1 MAFEYK
7 VGGQTVRLEADPNL
21 IAVRFHPT
29 TSRSL
34 RANIISSA
42 GMTTPPS
49 AQFDIPEE
57 GIVLVS
63 PAASTPSLP
72 SQQLTLQTLS
82 ANEAVERATPV
93 FRIGDNKVVP
103 SDRIIVGLKEKVDPK
118 TIATPLGLTLIRNR
132 ENEYLFRVSNGSDP
146 LQVSSSLSSNP
157 DVIYSEPDFITVGR
171 HIPKFVGSEVS
182 PTADLFAQRPS
193 QYALFITKTVD
204 AWNIITGSPN
214 VRIAI
219 LDEGVDTTHP
229 DLAGSIEATY
239 DGVDH
244 DTYQAPNRWDGHG
257 TCCAGLAAA
266 NASTM
271 AVGVKGVAAGCRIL
285 TARIAYSR
293 APGENWITTNEMI
306 GRCIDWAWEKGAWV
320 ISNSWGGGAPSNAI
334 VNAFERARTRGRQGL
349 GCIIVIAAGNA
360 SGAVHFPAN
369 IGNVLCVSA
378 SNEYDEFKNRMS
390 RDGETFWGSC
400 FGREVSVAAPG
411 VHNLSTDM
419 VGEAGYD
426 RTNYFATFN
435 GTSSATPIVAGACAL
450 VLSAAPHL
458 REEKV
463 RTIVMASADKV
474 GVAPYHDGRND
485 YFGYG
490 RLNVLKA
497 VQAAMQPAVA

>member
-1 MAFEYK
+1 MAYEYK
-7 VGGQTVRLEADPNL
+7 VGGQTVRLETDPNL
-21 IAVRFHPT
+21 IALRFHPT
-29 TSRSL
+29 TPRSL
-34 RANIISSA
+34 RAEVISAA
-42 GMTTPPS
+42 GMTPPS
-49 AQFDIPEE
+49 SPHFEIPEE

-63 PAASTPSLP
+63 PAASTLSSP
-72 SQQLTLQTLS
+72 SQQLTLESLS
-82 ANEAVERATPV
+82 ANKAVERATPV
-93 FRIGDNKVVP
+93 FRVGDNKVVP
-103 SDRIIVGLKEKVDPK
+103 SDRIIVGLKENVDPD
-118 TIATPLGLTLIRNR
+118 TIATPLGLALIRHR
-132 ENEYLFRVSNGSDP
+132 ENEYLFRVPNGSDP

-157 DVIYSEPDFITVGR
+157 DVAYSEPDFITIGR
-171 HIPKFVGSEVS
+171 HVPKFVGSAPATTDVFVPR
-182 PTADLFAQRPS
+182 PT
-193 QYALFITKTVD
+193 QYALIITKSVD
-204 AWNIITGSPN
+204 AWNIVVGSPN

-219 LDEGVDTTHP
+219 LDEGVDTAHP
-229 DLAGSIEATY
+229 DLVGSIEATY
-239 DGVDH
+239 DGVDG
-244 DTYQAPNRWDGHG
+244 DTYQTPNRWDGHG

-266 NASTM
+266 NAANL

-285 TARIAYSR
+285 AARIAYSR
-293 APGENWITTNEMI
+293 APGENWVTTNEMI
-306 GRCIDWAWEKGAWV
+306 SRCIDWAWETGASV

-349 GCIIVIAAGNA
+349 GCVVVIAAGNA
-360 SGAVHFPAN
+360 SGAVNFPAN

-411 VHNLSTDM
+411 VHNLTTDM

-426 RTNYFATFN
+426 RTDYFATFN

-450 VLSAAPHL
+450 ILSAVPNL
-458 REEKV
+458 REDRV

-490 RLNVLKA
+490 RLNVLRA
-497 VQAAMQPAVA
+497 VQAAMEAPRA